1 MQNAPTRNTQTTA
14 TVASVALLLLLS
26 PCRASADD
34 HQQFG
39 VGAATDANSIYFP
52 IRLPGLMVEPM
63 YYYYKNERGYPDGS
77 GFYELNKTI
86 VLGVGIF
93 AVSALDDVAKVETY
107 WGVRV
112 GAILVN
118 TEEVFMADNTVVSR
132 QDDEYAIIYEPTLG
146 VQYFLTPRFSVA
158 ANVSF
163 MFQEGS
169 VDVTANGQ
177 SYTPYD
183 HSFSATQ
190 AKVIVRGYFN

>member
-1 MQNAPTRNTQTTA
+1 
-14 TVASVALLLLLS
+14 
-26 PCRASADD
+26 
-34 HQQFG
+34 
-39 VGAATDANSIYFP
+39 
-52 IRLPGLMVEPM
+52 MVEPM

-77 GFYELNKTI
+77 GFYELNKTV

-183 HSFSATQ
+183 HSFSTTQ

>member
-1 MQNAPTRNTQTTA
+1 MRNAPTRNAHTTT
-14 TVASVALLLLLS
+14 TVVSIALLLLLS
-26 PCRASADD
+26 PSRAPADD

-39 VGAATDANSIYFP
+39 VGAAIDANSIYFP
-52 IRLPGLMVEPM
+52 IRLTGLMVEPM

-77 GFYELNKTI
+77 GFYELNKTV

-93 AVSALDDVAKVETY
+93 AVSALDDIAKVETY
-107 WGVRV
+107 WGLRI
-112 GAILVN
+112 GAMSVN
-118 TEEVFMADNTVVSR
+118 TDEVFMADNTVVSR
-132 QDDEYAIIYEPTLG
+132 QDDEFTVIYEPTLG

-177 SYTPYD
+177 AYTPYD

-190 AKVIVRGYFN
+190 AKVIVRGYFD